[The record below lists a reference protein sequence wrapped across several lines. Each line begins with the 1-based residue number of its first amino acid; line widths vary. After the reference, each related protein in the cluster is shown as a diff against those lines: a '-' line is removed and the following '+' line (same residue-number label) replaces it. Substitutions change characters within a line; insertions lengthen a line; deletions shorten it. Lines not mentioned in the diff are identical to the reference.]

1 MITAKLLDQFTAL
14 TKKSIGGYIN
24 DLIAERLKSAL
35 KSEEAQADSSAE
47 DTSEADMT
55 EAKINT
61 TNEELE
67 AFMIIKSICREKID
81 VSRLFYRD
89 AQNYFSILLDDNNRK
104 YICRMYFNT
113 SNKYVATIDEN
124 KKEVKHL
131 IESLNDL
138 YKYSNEY
145 FKAIDMYDKKE
156 LSL

>member
-1 MITAKLLDQFTAL
+1 MDNRSEVSTIDYPLF
-14 TKKSIGGYIN
+14 YIN
-24 DLIAERLKSAL
+24 
-35 KSEEAQADSSAE
+35 
-47 DTSEADMT
+47 
-55 EAKINT
+55 
-61 TNEELE
+61 
-67 AFMIIKSICREKID
+67 
-81 VSRLFYRD
+81 
-89 AQNYFSILLDDNNRK
+89 RK
-104 YICRMYFNT
+104 FQTCPTIVHLAPIFNT